1 MERDEAIKNLE
12 LIKNV
17 VMETRREIGKSR
29 PYLFW
34 WGPLIIIASLIEQ
47 WFWLQKCQGWPPHLL
62 LWGAF
67 LIIGSLGSLYIDHRK
82 VEQRGGKISNP
93 LVKRVNWIN
102 SANFIFI
109 WFCVFLSLV
118 LHVFGSDYI
127 WAMATLINGYA
138 LFVNGIIL
146 SDRGYIILS
155 VVSFPV
161 VILMVLY
168 TIWQPAI
175 FGIYLGGGYITLAFL
190 LRDAITR
197 GDN

>member
-1 MERDEAIKNLE
+1 MERNEAIKNLE

-47 WFWLQKCQGWPPHLL
+47 WFWLQKYHGWPPHLL

-67 LIIGSLGSLYIDHRK
+67 LIIGGLGSLFIDHRK
-82 VEQRGGKISNP
+82 AEQRGGKFSNP
-93 LVKRVNWIN
+93 LLKRVNWIN
-102 SANFIFI
+102 RANFVFI
-109 WFCVFLSLV
+109 WFCVLLSLV
-118 LHVFGSDYI
+118 LHVFDSDYI
-127 WAMATLINGYA
+127 WAMATLINGFA
-138 LFVNGIIL
+138 LFVSGVIL

-190 LRDAITR
+190 LKDTITQ
-197 GDN
+197 GDK